1 MCRALGS
8 RYSSGTL
15 GQRRASHFRAP
26 ADAKAA
32 SLPAIGLA
40 CTAAA
45 GWWRGMGMSVGIVTV
60 NWRRSELTR
69 DCLSSVRKSAYRDVH
84 FYIVDND
91 SRDGSLEHLA
101 QLGDDVTL
109 IANPTNAGWA
119 GGNNAGLRR
128 LLADGHEFVLLLNND
143 ALLAPDALDA
153 LVSAHQQIMAD
164 GSGRAP
170 VLAPIERRQGG
181 EYGFVR
187 GTIDA
192 STGIPV
198 WGTATIDDSLREAA
212 LLPTPYAN
220 GAALF
225 CHRSVF
231 EEVGLF
237 DERFFL
243 YYDEAD
249 WCFRA
254 ARRKHPIFSVVAAQI
269 HHEGGATMGGAHSP
283 LQNYFMTRNRLLFAE
298 KHCSPRQRTALARHY
313 AWMAR
318 QYVGGH
324 GRLGWPLRFL
334 RDRDPAIVSFRYG
347 VSDYLLRRFGD
358 CPDIIRTL
366 GSRHSEEAPGKAT
379 PDGPV
384 SPDWHAG
391 RQN

>member
-1 MCRALGS
+1 
-8 RYSSGTL
+8 
-15 GQRRASHFRAP
+15 
-26 ADAKAA
+26 
-32 SLPAIGLA
+32 
-40 CTAAA
+40 
-45 GWWRGMGMSVGIVTV
+45 MSVGIVTV
-60 NWRRSELTR
+60 NWRRPELTR

-91 SRDGSLEHLA
+91 SRDGSLERLA

-119 GGNNAGLRR
+119 GGNNAGLRH
-128 LLADGHEFVLLLNND
+128 LLRDGHEFVLLLNND

-153 LVSAHQQIMAD
+153 LISAHEQIVAD
-164 GSGRAP
+164 GSNRAP
-170 VLAPIERRQGG
+170 VLATIERRHAG
-181 EYGFVR
+181 EYGFVQ

-198 WGTATIDDSLREAA
+198 WGTATIDDSLRELA

-225 CHRSVF
+225 CHRSVY
-231 EEVGLF
+231 EAVGLF

-254 ARRKHPIFSVVAAQI
+254 ARRQHPIRSVVAAEI
-269 HHEGGATMGGAHSP
+269 YHEGGATMGGAQSP

-298 KHCSPRQRTALARHY
+298 KHSRPRQRVALARHY

-324 GRLGWPLRFL
+324 GRLDWPLRFL
-334 RDRDPAIVSFRYG
+334 RHRDPAIVAFRYG
-347 VSDYLLRRFGD
+347 VRDYLLRRFGD
-358 CPDIIRTL
+358 CPGIIRTL
-366 GSRHSEEAPGKAT
+366 GSHDAQEAQANATEHPPASVEWHSR
-379 PDGPV
+379 
-384 SPDWHAG
+384 
-391 RQN
+391 RQG

>member
-1 MCRALGS
+1 
-8 RYSSGTL
+8 
-15 GQRRASHFRAP
+15 
-26 ADAKAA
+26 
-32 SLPAIGLA
+32 
-40 CTAAA
+40 
-45 GWWRGMGMSVGIVTV
+45 MSVGIVTV
-60 NWRRSELTR
+60 NWRHPELTR

-91 SRDGSLEHLA
+91 SRDGSLERLA

-119 GGNNAGLRR
+119 GGNNAGLRS
-128 LLADGHEFVLLLNND
+128 LLRDGHEFVLLLNND

-153 LVSAHQQIMAD
+153 FIAAHEQVMAE
-164 GSGRAP
+164 GSNRAP
-170 VLAPIERRQGG
+170 VLAGVERRQGG

-225 CHRSVF
+225 SHRSVF
-231 EEVGLF
+231 EAVGLF

-254 ARRKHPIFSVVAAQI
+254 ARGKHPMFSVIAAEI
-269 HHEGGATMGGAHSP
+269 YHEGGATMGGAQSP

-298 KHCSPRQRTALARHY
+298 KHCSPRQRAALARHY

-318 QYVGGH
+318 QYAGGE

-347 VSDYLLRRFGD
+347 VRDYLLRRFGD

-366 GSRHSEEAPGKAT
+366 GSHRSAEAPERAT
-379 PDGPV
+379 TDRLPSV
-384 SPDWHAG
+384 EWHSS
-391 RQN
+391 RQS